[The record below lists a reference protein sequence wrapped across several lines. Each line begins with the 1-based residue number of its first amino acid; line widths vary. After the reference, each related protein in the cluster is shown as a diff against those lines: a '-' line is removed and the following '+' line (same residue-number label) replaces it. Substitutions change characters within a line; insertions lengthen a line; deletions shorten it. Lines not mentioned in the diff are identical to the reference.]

1 MIENEHHRNI
11 KSIVPKKTLPAV
23 RKQINYIVLSKS
35 NTKRTQNRWKDSGIC
50 KQYTVRDRV
59 GRNKAIIK

>member
-11 KSIVPKKTLPAV
+11 KSIVPKKTLSAV

-35 NTKRTQNRWKDSGIC
+35 NTKRTQNRWERL
-50 KQYTVRDRV
+50 RDLQT
-59 GRNKAIIK
+59 IHCT